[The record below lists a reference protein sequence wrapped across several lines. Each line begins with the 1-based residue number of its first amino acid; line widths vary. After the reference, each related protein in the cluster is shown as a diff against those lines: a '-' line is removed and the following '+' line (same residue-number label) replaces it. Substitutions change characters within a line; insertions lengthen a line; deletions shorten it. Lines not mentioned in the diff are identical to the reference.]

1 MHFLRTT
8 TIAIALAFLLGCG
21 GGGTPV
27 MDTGPGDSGAD
38 ADKRDLVKPEDSTGP
53 HDGERPDGEDDTP
66 EDEESSEIEPG
77 KPGAPCY
84 NNSECD
90 SNLCVEGSE
99 GGCLHTI
106 LPK

>member
-38 ADKRDLVKPEDSTGP
+38 ADKRDLVKPEIQLGRTMVSAQTV
-53 HDGERPDGEDDTP
+53 
-66 EDEESSEIEPG
+66 
-77 KPGAPCY
+77 K
-84 NNSECD
+84 
-90 SNLCVEGSE
+90 
-99 GGCLHTI
+99 TI
-106 LPK
+106 RRRTKKARK